1 MGLRPQARFGAQPPQ
16 GGSWRGD
23 NPRRGNRRSAVGRDF
38 RNGKERCARETQE
51 GIHRRLKPIS
61 GYFISADWEPS
72 SKQTRLIRHRRRFAC
87 FPAPLK
93 SNIIRTF
100 TSSDNKGNGKKR
112 FFRPVAPPVFGRKA
126 HGNRLG
132 RRCIP
137 APCGEKRLFRH
148 AEAACPNGQAASAFC
163 GCVRPL
169 RGQDF
174 FSRPSRPISF
184 SPLSRVPAAESI
196 RAASA
201 RVTAVSRRSLPKL
214 PTLRTFSASMFPTA

>member
-23 NPRRGNRRSAVGRDF
+23 NPRRGSKRSAASRDF
-38 RNGKERCARETQE
+38 RNGKERCARETQK
-51 GIHRRLKPIS
+51 G
-61 GYFISADWEPS
+61 
-72 SKQTRLIRHRRRFAC
+72 

-93 SNIIRTF
+93 SNIIRTCK
-100 TSSDNKGNGKKR
+100 SSDNKGNGKKR
-112 FFRPVAPPVFGRKA
+112 FFRPVAPPVSGRFTP
-126 HGNRLG
+126 GNRLG

-137 APCGEKRLFRH
+137 APCREKRLFRH

-174 FSRPSRPISF
+174 FSRPSRPVSF

-201 RVTAVSRRSLPKL
+201 RVTAISRRSLPKL
-214 PTLRTFSASMFPTA
+214 PTLRTFSASIFPTA